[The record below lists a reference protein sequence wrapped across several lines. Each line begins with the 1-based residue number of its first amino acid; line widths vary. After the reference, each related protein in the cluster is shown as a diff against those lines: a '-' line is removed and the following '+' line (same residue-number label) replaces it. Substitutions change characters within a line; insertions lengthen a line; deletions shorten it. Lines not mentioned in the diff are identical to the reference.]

1 MADNRIARGIVLVP
15 CLLLGGAFLATAAW
29 GQGAAAEN
37 RTLAI
42 GIGAG
47 LLLAGWLSQLG
58 GGSDGGPESSVTKPD
73 ESDPSPSFVGIGL
86 LPSDPMSK
94 PEWRRWPLPMQN
106 PCRCPLTGASMRWVG
121 WTLIRM
127 RSFRFARPLISVAA
141 GSVFD

>member
-37 RTLAI
+37 RMLAI

-58 GGSDGGPESSVTKPD
+58 GGPDGGSEGGPEAASEASVTKPD
-73 ESDPSPSFVGIGL
+73 ESDSTP
-86 LPSDPMSK
+86 
-94 PEWRRWPLPMQN
+94 
-106 PCRCPLTGASMRWVG
+106 
-121 WTLIRM
+121 
-127 RSFRFARPLISVAA
+127 
-141 GSVFD
+141 

>member
-47 LLLAGWLSQLG
+47 LLLAGSGCFPPIPCRSLSGDVGLGCRGVLLQPRSSAASRSWPVASAAQGWLCCCRWGTAAEL
-58 GGSDGGPESSVTKPD
+58 TKPD
-73 ESDPSPSFVGIGL
+73 ESDPSP
-86 LPSDPMSK
+86 
-94 PEWRRWPLPMQN
+94 
-106 PCRCPLTGASMRWVG
+106 
-121 WTLIRM
+121 
-127 RSFRFARPLISVAA
+127 
-141 GSVFD
+141 